1 MCVGQLLTLCRVS
14 RTIFT
19 SPSPEMSFPSVFV
32 LLCLSVIFLDSSS
45 SSRILA
51 VFPTKSHFDF
61 FQPLLDALSSRGHRL
76 TVISSFPRDPPTH
89 NYTDISLE
97 SFKTVLYNEV
107 EFAALPEVPSG
118 FWNSLAF
125 LYGQVADFERTF
137 SHPDVK
143 ALIDSGGRFDLVITE
158 LWNSDVFLGFGH
170 RFRAPVVLM
179 SSCALLPWAN
189 ARFAT
194 PDNPSYIPTS
204 FFTRFGR
211 LDFGDRLRNAYQVV
225 VGKLGYDFVFDPA
238 SERIARRV
246 FGESLPPLA
255 TLAKRSALLFVNTH
269 HTLHGARPFTPQVI
283 EVGGLHVKDK
293 KSLPKVSNELREVNT
308 RNYFPPLT
316 YVYFVINDICSAQDA
331 DLFLYCVRYFKAN
344 MNGDENRLTAA
355 LLLSKAKYFPEK
367 ANNENSNEPW

>member
-1 MCVGQLLTLCRVS
+1 
-14 RTIFT
+14 
-19 SPSPEMSFPSVFV
+19 MSFPSVFV

-51 VFPTKSHFDF
+51 VFPTVSKSHFDF

-76 TVISSFPRDPPTH
+76 TVISSFPRDPPAR

-118 FWNSLAF
+118 FWNSLVF

-170 RFRAPVVLM
+170 KFRAPVVLM

-204 FFTRFGR
+204 FFPRFGR
-211 LDFGDRLRNAYQVV
+211 LDFWDRLRNAYQVV

-293 KSLPKVSNELREVNT
+293 KSLPKVSKELRIVNI
-308 RNYFPPLT
+308 RNYFYLT
-316 YVYFVINDICSAQDA
+316 HVYFVLKVIHSVLDA
-331 DLFLYCVRYFKAN
+331 DLFLNCARFFKAN
-344 MNGDENRLTAA
+344 TNGD
-355 LLLSKAKYFPEK
+355 
-367 ANNENSNEPW
+367 